1 MSLSYL
7 FNRTNLANHL
17 KKSWLIRLFLKA
29 WLAILIAI
37 MPFLLT
43 FGQDHTPPSDSS
55 SVAFLPAVSYTT
67 EVGLAAG
74 GVFNRISYGSTQ
86 PFEQNIALTA
96 LASTKGLIGFNL
108 FLDQPNTFLN
118 KDRLSVNLVTNRFL
132 EDQYYGVYNTAQ
144 IELNKQNKEYLY
156 QSLTFKINLEYLF
169 SFKEWLYYARSKS
182 PIDPDVRSV
191 KAIDRSKSPGL
202 LWLTSI
208 DYHYKTPWDNN
219 ENSFIMRDKPV
230 GIQGAKALW
239 LGLGGMVDAR
249 NHEFYPTKGWYSKLL
264 LKTTVPYLSTDFTQQ
279 LISSEWRFY
288 TSFQLFLD
296 VVLAQRLYYEWSSNN
311 KQLPYWAYPELGGED
326 YLRGFATYR
335 FLANQVWATN
345 TELRTWLIDLEQLGI
360 RIGGTLFADLGSFS
374 NQAFSTDEWNN
385 NLSYTFGFG
394 GLASFFS
401 PDFILRADMGFSKE
415 GIGIYLSTGILF

>member
-1 MSLSYL
+1 
-7 FNRTNLANHL
+7 
-17 KKSWLIRLFLKA
+17 
-29 WLAILIAI
+29 

-67 EVGLAAG
+67 DVGLAAG
-74 GVFNRISYGSTQ
+74 GIFNRISYGTIQ
-86 PFEQNIALTA
+86 PFEQNLALTA

-108 FLDQPNTFLN
+108 FLDQPNTFLI

-144 IELNKQNKEYLY
+144 LELNKQNKEYLY
-156 QSLTFKINLEYLF
+156 QSLTFKVNLEYLF
-169 SFKEWLYYARSKS
+169 SFKEWLRYDRNKS
-182 PIDPDVRSV
+182 PNNSNVRSG
-191 KAIDRSKSPGL
+191 KAIDGSKSPGL
-202 LWLTSI
+202 LWLISI
-208 DYHYKTPWDNN
+208 DYHYKTPWDND

-230 GIQGAKALW
+230 GIQGAQGLW

-249 NHEFYPTKGWYSKLL
+249 SHEFYPTKGWYSKLL
-264 LKTTVPYLSTDFTQQ
+264 FKTTVPYLSTDFTQQ
-279 LISSEWRFY
+279 LLSSEWRFY
-288 TSFQLFLD
+288 TSFHFLLD
-296 VVLAQRLYYEWSSNN
+296 VVLAQRLYYEWSSTNQ
-311 KQLPYWAYPELGGED
+311 QLPYWAYPELGGED

-345 TELRTWLIDLEQLGI
+345 TELRTWLIDFEQLGI
-360 RIGGTLFADLGSFS
+360 RLGGTLFADLGSFS
-374 NQAFSTDEWNN
+374 NQSFSTDEWNN
-385 NLSYTFGFG
+385 NLSYTLGFG

-415 GIGIYLSTGILF
+415 GIGIYFSTGILF